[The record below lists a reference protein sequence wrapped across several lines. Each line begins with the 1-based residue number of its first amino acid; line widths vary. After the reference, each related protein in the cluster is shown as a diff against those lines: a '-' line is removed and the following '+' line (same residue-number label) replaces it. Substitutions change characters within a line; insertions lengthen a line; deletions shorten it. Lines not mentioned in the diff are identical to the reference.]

1 MTSYCQA
8 PSLPASCANICRDQ
22 GPGTR
27 GEPSDD
33 PSINTEH
40 CWARSQSAVE
50 LQTNV
55 REDFTITNT
64 SLGILELD
72 SSWGGW
78 DSGALLPSL
87 CDTFNVSNEYKSRLR
102 PGDLLAHPRI
112 LPPWHYTFC
121 QHLNMG
127 PGMIE
132 TTTRQQSEVKLERR
146 FAWML
151 AGERRRAGVPTDII
165 PLTRLLIADISV
177 RPRHYCQWT
186 HQRQCCQ
193 QQRRRGHCH
202 ANTRSISCSCAD
214 LVLIQI
220 PSTVTTGSRLR
231 RTLRVIKTAIIPL

>member
-1 MTSYCQA
+1 MSTDRDASHLKMAKLAHCAVGHSAPVCVTLSMFPMNINPVSALGTSWH
-8 PSLPASCANICRDQ
+8 
-22 GPGTR
+22 PGT
-27 GEPSDD
+27 
-33 PSINTEH
+33 
-40 CWARSQSAVE
+40 
-50 LQTNV
+50 
-55 REDFTITNT
+55 
-64 SLGILELD
+64 
-72 SSWGGW
+72 
-78 DSGALLPSL
+78 
-87 CDTFNVSNEYKSRLR
+87 
-102 PGDLLAHPRI
+102 

-121 QHLNMG
+121 HHINMG

-146 FAWML
+146 FAWMM

-220 PSTVTTGSRLR
+220 PSTVTTGSSQGGRY
-231 RTLRVIKTAIIPL
+231 A